1 MRIGIDLDDTI
12 TKTDEILFKYAKIYN
27 KEEKILFN
35 INREEWN
42 LTKAFGW
49 NKENIKEFFSKYL
62 KSIYEEAE
70 IKENAKERI
79 NKLKD
84 DGNEIIIITARDTK
98 SLKEVHEVC
107 EDWLIN
113 NKINVD
119 KIVVDGEDKA
129 QKCLENKIDIFIDDN
144 ICNCENVY
152 NNLKIPVLLMN
163 SRYNKDYQNPKI
175 KRVYN
180 WNEIYNEIYNE
191 ICKYK

>member
-27 KEEKILFN
+27 EEEEILFN

-49 NKENIKEFFSKYL
+49 NEENIKGFFSKYL
-62 KSIYEEAE
+62 KSIYEKAE
-70 IKENAKERI
+70 IKENAKEKI
-79 NKLKD
+79 NALKN
-84 DGNEIIIITARDTK
+84 DGNKIIIITARDTK

-107 EDWLIN
+107 KDWLIN

-119 KIVVDGEDKA
+119 KIVVDGENKA

-180 WNEIYNEIYNE
+180 WNEIYNEI
-191 ICKYK
+191 CKYK

>member
-27 KEEKILFN
+27 EEEKILFN

-49 NKENIKEFFSKYL
+49 NEENIKEFFSKYL

-107 EDWLIN
+107 KDWLIN

-180 WNEIYNEIYNE
+180 WNEIYNEI
-191 ICKYK
+191 CKYK

>member
-27 KEEKILFN
+27 EEEKILFN

-49 NKENIKEFFSKYL
+49 NEENIKEFFSKYL

-107 EDWLIN
+107 KDWLIN

-129 QKCLENKIDIFIDDN
+129 QNCLENKIDIFIDDN

-163 SRYNKDYQNPKI
+163 GRYNKDYQNPKI

-180 WNEIYNEIYNE
+180 WNEIYNEI
-191 ICKYK
+191 CKYK

>member
-27 KEEKILFN
+27 EEEKILFN

-49 NKENIKEFFSKYL
+49 NEENIKGFFSKYL
-62 KSIYEEAE
+62 KSIYEKAE

-107 EDWLIN
+107 KDWLIN

-180 WNEIYNEIYNE
+180 WNEIYNEIY
-191 ICKYK
+191 KYK

>member
-49 NKENIKEFFSKYL
+49 NEENIKEFFSKYL

-84 DGNEIIIITARDTK
+84 DGNKIIIITARDTK

-107 EDWLIN
+107 KDWLIN

-180 WNEIYNEIYNE
+180 WNEIYNEI
-191 ICKYK
+191 CKYK

>member
-35 INREEWN
+35 INRKEWN

-49 NKENIKEFFSKYL
+49 NEENIKEFFSKYL

-107 EDWLIN
+107 KDWLIN

-180 WNEIYNEIYNE
+180 WNEIYNEI
-191 ICKYK
+191 CKYK

>member
-98 SLKEVHEVC
+98 SLKEVYEVC
-107 EDWLIN
+107 KDWLIN

-163 SRYNKDYQNPKI
+163 GRYNKDYQNPKI

-180 WNEIYNEIYNE
+180 WNEIYNEI
-191 ICKYK
+191 CKYK

>member
-27 KEEKILFN
+27 EEEKILFN

-49 NKENIKEFFSKYL
+49 NEENIKEFFSKYL
-62 KSIYEEAE
+62 KSIYEKAE
-70 IKENAKERI
+70 IKENAKEKI
-79 NKLKD
+79 NALKN
-84 DGNEIIIITARDTK
+84 DGNKIIIITARDTK

-107 EDWLIN
+107 KNWLIN

-119 KIVVDGEDKA
+119 KIVVDGENKA

-180 WNEIYNEIYNE
+180 WNEIYNEI
-191 ICKYK
+191 CKYK

>member
-49 NKENIKEFFSKYL
+49 NEENIKEIFSKYL

-70 IKENAKERI
+70 IKENAKEKI
-79 NKLKD
+79 NVLKD
-84 DGNEIIIITARDTK
+84 DGNKIIIITARDTK

-107 EDWLIN
+107 KDWLIN

-163 SRYNKDYQNPKI
+163 GRYNKDYQNPKI

-180 WNEIYNEIYNE
+180 WNEIYNEI
-191 ICKYK
+191 CKYK

>member
-49 NKENIKEFFSKYL
+49 NEENIKEFFSKYL

-70 IKENAKERI
+70 IKENAKEKI
-79 NKLKD
+79 NVLKD
-84 DGNEIIIITARDTK
+84 DGNKIIIITARDTK
-98 SLKEVHEVC
+98 SLKEVHAVC
-107 EDWLIN
+107 KDWLIN

-180 WNEIYNEIYNE
+180 WNEIYNEI
-191 ICKYK
+191 CKYK

>member
-27 KEEKILFN
+27 EEEKILFN

-49 NKENIKEFFSKYL
+49 NEENIKEFFSKYL
-62 KSIYEEAE
+62 KSIYEKAE
-70 IKENAKERI
+70 IKENAKEKI
-79 NKLKD
+79 NALKN
-84 DGNEIIIITARDTK
+84 DGNKIIIITARDTK

-107 EDWLIN
+107 KDWLIN

-119 KIVVDGEDKA
+119 KIVVDGENKA

-163 SRYNKDYQNPKI
+163 GRYNKDYQNPKI

-180 WNEIYNEIYNE
+180 WNEIYNEI
-191 ICKYK
+191 CKYK

>member
-27 KEEKILFN
+27 EEEKILFN

-49 NKENIKEFFSKYL
+49 NEENIKEFFSKYL
-62 KSIYEEAE
+62 KSIYEKAE
-70 IKENAKERI
+70 IKENAKEKI
-79 NKLKD
+79 NALKN
-84 DGNEIIIITARDTK
+84 DGNKIIIITARDTK
-98 SLKEVHEVC
+98 SLNEVHEVC
-107 EDWLIN
+107 KDWLIN
-113 NKINVD
+113 NKVNVD

-144 ICNCENVY
+144 VYNCESVY
-152 NNLKIPVLLMN
+152 KNLKIPVLLMN
-163 SRYNKDYQNPKI
+163 SRYNKEYQNPNI

-180 WNEIYNEIYNE
+180 WNEIYNEI
-191 ICKYK
+191 CKYK

>member
-107 EDWLIN
+107 KDWLIN

-119 KIVVDGEDKA
+119 KIVVDGENKA

>member
-27 KEEKILFN
+27 EEEKILFN

-49 NKENIKEFFSKYL
+49 NEENIKEFFSKYL
-62 KSIYEEAE
+62 KSIYEKAE

-107 EDWLIN
+107 KDWLIN

-119 KIVVDGEDKA
+119 KIVVDGENKA

-180 WNEIYNEIYNE
+180 WNEIYNEI
-191 ICKYK
+191 CKYK

>member
-27 KEEKILFN
+27 EEEKILFN

-49 NKENIKEFFSKYL
+49 NEENIKGFFSKYL
-62 KSIYEEAE
+62 KSIYEKAE
-70 IKENAKERI
+70 IKENAKEKI
-79 NKLKD
+79 NALKN
-84 DGNEIIIITARDTK
+84 DGNKIIIITARDTK

-107 EDWLIN
+107 KDWLIN

-119 KIVVDGEDKA
+119 KIVVDGENKA

-180 WNEIYNEIYNE
+180 WNEIYNEI
-191 ICKYK
+191 CKYK

>member
-49 NKENIKEFFSKYL
+49 NEENIKGFFSKYL
-62 KSIYEEAE
+62 KSIYEKAE
-70 IKENAKERI
+70 IKENAKEKI
-79 NKLKD
+79 NALKN
-84 DGNEIIIITARDTK
+84 DGNKIIIITARDTK

-107 EDWLIN
+107 KDWLIN

-119 KIVVDGEDKA
+119 KIVVDGENKA

-180 WNEIYNEIYNE
+180 WNEIYNEI
-191 ICKYK
+191 CKYK

>member
-27 KEEKILFN
+27 EEEKILFN

-49 NKENIKEFFSKYL
+49 NEENIKEFFSKYL

-98 SLKEVHEVC
+98 SLKEVHKVC
-107 EDWLIN
+107 KDWLIN

-163 SRYNKDYQNPKI
+163 GRYNKDYQNPKI
-175 KRVYN
+175 KRV
-180 WNEIYNEIYNE
+180 
-191 ICKYK
+191 

>member
-27 KEEKILFN
+27 EEEKILFN

-49 NKENIKEFFSKYL
+49 NEENIKEFFSKYL

-84 DGNEIIIITARDTK
+84 DGNEIIIITARNTK

-107 EDWLIN
+107 KNWLIN

-119 KIVVDGEDKA
+119 KIVVDGENKA

-144 ICNCENVY
+144 IRNCENVY

-180 WNEIYNEIYNE
+180 WNEIYNEI
-191 ICKYK
+191 CKYK

>member
-49 NKENIKEFFSKYL
+49 NEENIKEFFSKYL

-84 DGNEIIIITARDTK
+84 DGNKIIIITARDTK

-107 EDWLIN
+107 KDWLIN

-119 KIVVDGEDKA
+119 KIVVDGENKA

-180 WNEIYNEIYNE
+180 WNEIYNEI
-191 ICKYK
+191 CKYK

>member
-27 KEEKILFN
+27 EEEKILFN

-49 NKENIKEFFSKYL
+49 NEENIKGFFSKYL
-62 KSIYEEAE
+62 KSIYEKAE

-107 EDWLIN
+107 KDWLIN

-180 WNEIYNEIYNE
+180 WNEIYNEI
-191 ICKYK
+191 CKYK

>member
-27 KEEKILFN
+27 EEEKILFN

-49 NKENIKEFFSKYL
+49 NEENIKEFFSKYL

-107 EDWLIN
+107 KDWLIN

-119 KIVVDGEDKA
+119 KIVVDGENKA

-163 SRYNKDYQNPKI
+163 GRYNKDYQNPKI

-180 WNEIYNEIYNE
+180 WNEIYNEI
-191 ICKYK
+191 CKYK

>member
-27 KEEKILFN
+27 EEEKILFN

-49 NKENIKEFFSKYL
+49 NEENIKEFFSKYL

-98 SLKEVHEVC
+98 SLKEVHKVC
-107 EDWLIN
+107 ENWLIN
-113 NKINVD
+113 NKVNVD

-144 ICNCENVY
+144 VYNCESVY
-152 NNLKIPVLLMN
+152 KNLKIPVLLMN
-163 SRYNKDYQNPKI
+163 GRYNKDYQNPKI

-180 WNEIYNEIYNE
+180 WNEIYNEI
-191 ICKYK
+191 CKYK

>member
-49 NKENIKEFFSKYL
+49 NEENIKEFFSKYL

-163 SRYNKDYQNPKI
+163 GRYNKDYQNPKI

-180 WNEIYNEIYNE
+180 WNEIYNEI
-191 ICKYK
+191 CKYK

>member
-27 KEEKILFN
+27 EEEKILFN

-49 NKENIKEFFSKYL
+49 NEENIKEFFSKYL

-84 DGNEIIIITARDTK
+84 DGNEIIIITARNTK

-107 EDWLIN
+107 KDWLIN

-119 KIVVDGEDKA
+119 KIVVDGENKA

-163 SRYNKDYQNPKI
+163 GRYNKDYQNPKI

-180 WNEIYNEIYNE
+180 WNEIYNEI
-191 ICKYK
+191 CKYK

>member
-12 TKTDEILFKYAKIYN
+12 TKTEEILFKYAKIYN

-49 NKENIKEFFSKYL
+49 NEENIKEFFSKYL

-70 IKENAKERI
+70 IKENAKEKI
-79 NKLKD
+79 NVLKD
-84 DGNEIIIITARDTK
+84 DGNKIIIITARDTK

-107 EDWLIN
+107 KDWLIN

-180 WNEIYNEIYNE
+180 WNEIYNEI
-191 ICKYK
+191 CKYK

>member
-27 KEEKILFN
+27 EEEKILFN

-49 NKENIKEFFSKYL
+49 NEENIKEFFSKYL

-70 IKENAKERI
+70 IKENAKEKI
-79 NKLKD
+79 NVLKD
-84 DGNEIIIITARDTK
+84 DGNKIIIITARDTK

-107 EDWLIN
+107 KDWLIN

-180 WNEIYNEIYNE
+180 WNEIYNEI
-191 ICKYK
+191 CKYK

>member
-49 NKENIKEFFSKYL
+49 NEENIKEFFSKYL

-70 IKENAKERI
+70 IKENAKEKI
-79 NKLKD
+79 NVLKD
-84 DGNEIIIITARDTK
+84 DGNKIIIITARDTK

-107 EDWLIN
+107 KDWLIN

-119 KIVVDGEDKA
+119 KIVVDGENKA

-180 WNEIYNEIYNE
+180 WNEIYNEI
-191 ICKYK
+191 CKYK

>member
-27 KEEKILFN
+27 EEEKILFN

-49 NKENIKEFFSKYL
+49 NEENIKEFFSKYL

-98 SLKEVHEVC
+98 SLKEVHKVC
-107 EDWLIN
+107 KDWLIN

-144 ICNCENVY
+144 ICNCENGY
-152 NNLKIPVLLMN
+152 NNLKIPVLLMKGG
-163 SRYNKDYQNPKI
+163 YNKDYQNPKI

-180 WNEIYNEIYNE
+180 WNEIYNEI
-191 ICKYK
+191 CKYK